1 MTDISRSRPVSTQ
14 AAILVAQHQP
24 LVVDTIELPAEL
36 GVGQVLV
43 QLRVSGICG
52 SQLGEIDGVKG
63 HDRYLPH
70 LMGHEG
76 FATVLEIGPG
86 VKNVQ
91 PGDCVVLHWRPGE
104 GIQADPPRYRWRG
117 EPLNAG
123 WVTTFNRHAVVSEN
137 RCTKV
142 PPDTDPDSAALL
154 GCAITTG
161 FGVVE
166 NNASLRM
173 GESVV
178 VFGAGGIGLNI
189 IQAAALLSA
198 SAIIAVD
205 LFDSRLDLA
214 QQLGATHIINSRS
227 QDAEA
232 SIKTAL
238 AGQPLDVFIDNTGV
252 PAVIEQ
258 GYRLTHGQG
267 RVILVGV
274 PRQGT
279 TVSLNT
285 LPLHFGK
292 LLAGSHG
299 GECRPERDIPRYL
312 RLLQHGQ
319 LQMHRL
325 VSHRYPLEEI
335 NTAIAAMRDGS
346 TSGRV
351 MIDL

>member
-123 WVTTFNRHAVVSEN
+123 RS
-137 RCTKV
+137 
-142 PPDTDPDSAALL
+142 
-154 GCAITTG
+154 
-161 FGVVE
+161 
-166 NNASLRM
+166 
-173 GESVV
+173 
-178 VFGAGGIGLNI
+178 
-189 IQAAALLSA
+189 LLST
-198 SAIIAVD
+198 D
-205 LFDSRLDLA
+205 M
-214 QQLGATHIINSRS
+214 
-227 QDAEA
+227 
-232 SIKTAL
+232 
-238 AGQPLDVFIDNTGV
+238 PL
-252 PAVIEQ
+252 
-258 GYRLTHGQG
+258 
-267 RVILVGV
+267 
-274 PRQGT
+274 
-279 TVSLNT
+279 
-285 LPLHFGK
+285 
-292 LLAGSHG
+292 
-299 GECRPERDIPRYL
+299 
-312 RLLQHGQ
+312 
-319 LQMHRL
+319 
-325 VSHRYPLEEI
+325 
-335 NTAIAAMRDGS
+335 
-346 TSGRV
+346 
-351 MIDL
+351 

>member
-1 MTDISRSRPVSTQ
+1 MSNTTLNRPSTTQ
-14 AAILVAQHQP
+14 AAILVAQQQP

-43 QLRVSGICG
+43 QLQVSGICG

-63 HDRYLPH
+63 ADRYLPH

-86 VKNVQ
+86 VKQVH
-91 PGDCVVLHWRPGE
+91 PGDSVVLHWRPGA
-104 GIQADPPRYRWRG
+104 GIQADPPQYRWWG

-142 PPDTDPDSAALL
+142 PADTNPDAAALF

-161 FGVVE
+161 FGVIE
-166 NNASLRM
+166 NNAGLRM
-173 GESVV
+173 GEAVV

-198 SAIIAVD
+198 SVIIAVD
-205 LFDSRLDLA
+205 LFDSRLKLA
-214 QQLGATHIINSRS
+214 RQLGATNTINSSRE
-227 QDAEA
+227 DAEA
-232 SIKTAL
+232 RIRELL

-274 PRQGT
+274 PRQGNNM
-279 TVSLNT
+279 SLHT

-292 LLAGSHG
+292 VLTGSHG
-299 GECRPERDIPRYL
+299 GESQPTHDIPRYL
-312 RLLQHGQ
+312 RLLQQGWLQ
-319 LQMHRL
+319 LDRF
-325 VSHRYPLEEI
+325 VSARYPLEEI
-335 NTAIAAMRDGS
+335 NTAIAAMRDGA
-346 TSGRV
+346 TAGRV
-351 MIDL
+351 MVEL

>member
-1 MTDISRSRPVSTQ
+1 MSHTPLNHPTSTQ
-14 AAILVAQHQP
+14 AAILVAQQQP

-43 QLRVSGICG
+43 QLQVSGICG

-63 HDRYLPH
+63 PDRYLPH

-76 FATVLEIGPG
+76 FATVLAIGPG
-86 VKNVQ
+86 VKQVQ
-91 PGDCVVLHWRPGE
+91 PGNSVVLHWRPGA
-104 GIQADPPRYRWRG
+104 GIQADPPKYKWRG

-142 PPDTDPDSAALL
+142 PADTDPDAAALF

-166 NNASLRM
+166 NNAGLRM
-173 GESVV
+173 GEAVV

-198 SAIIAVD
+198 SVIIAVD
-205 LFDSRLDLA
+205 LFDSRLELA
-214 QQLGATHIINSRS
+214 RQLGATHTINSSRD
-227 QDAEA
+227 DAEA
-232 SIKTAL
+232 AIKKAL
-238 AGQPLDVFIDNTGV
+238 ADQPLDVFIDNTGM

-274 PRQGT
+274 PRQGNN
-279 TVSLNT
+279 VSLHT

-292 LLAGSHG
+292 LLTGSQG
-299 GECRPERDIPRYL
+299 GESRPSQDIPRYL
-312 RLLQHGQ
+312 RLHQQGRLQ
-319 LQMHRL
+319 LDRF
-325 VSHRYPLEEI
+325 VSARYPLEEI
-335 NTAIAAMRDGS
+335 NTAIAAMRDGA
-346 TSGRV
+346 TAGRV